1 MLQTKQ
7 TRAFTLPP
15 QYGVLS
21 AHGAW
26 EMSQQA
32 SGCAALT
39 HSLSSEKGERD
50 FTREEETEAAGA
62 PWLMFDATA
71 ASEKQT
77 NRLWQTLC
85 LHSVDTETGRDSPY
99 REAQLAPRR

>member
-7 TRAFTLPP
+7 THAFTLPP
-15 QYGVLS
+15 QDGVLS

-32 SGCAALT
+32 SGYAALT

-62 PWLMFDATA
+62 PWLMFNATA
-71 ASEKQT
+71 TSEKQIDLGKLCVCT
-77 NRLWQTLC
+77 QSTLKQGVI
-85 LHSVDTETGRDSPY
+85 HRTGRPS
-99 REAQLAPRR
+99 